1 MQLINTYFLNPQLQT
16 IKIFGERKKSNFKTL
31 EQNRTLLQINKPKK
45 TDSKKTKKK
54 LKTKKKTFFFIK
66 PAYLDCNA
74 GFKYL
79 LSVCYF
85 YYFFFGKKMIIICG
99 MKKAIICIQLHKTLK
114 HLIIFRFLICI
125 LNDNLSVLLIN

>member
-54 LKTKKKTFFFIK
+54 LKTKKKHFFSS
-66 PAYLDCNA
+66 N
-74 GFKYL
+74 
-79 LSVCYF
+79 
-85 YYFFFGKKMIIICG
+85 
-99 MKKAIICIQLHKTLK
+99 QRTLTVMQASSIFCQFVIF
-114 HLIIFRFLICI
+114 IIFFL
-125 LNDNLSVLLIN
+125 VKK